1 MKGVLISQDKV
12 ATGLLHSDTP
22 YLAAYLQVDIME
34 DRPLRTSEL
43 ENSAMRTG
51 LEVGAGSSLI
61 RSQLA
66 KINSLARDVKE
77 KDLRISQLQDKA
89 AEIEPLRQENDQL
102 RSQLQL
108 YTQKLEAAEKEVFD
122 KTKALME
129 AEKSLKPSVQ
139 RFQLE
144 NEEAR
149 IKASGLAEQLRLCK
163 QELENRDSIIIQMRR
178 DMSAK
183 ESLLDLKLQESS
195 SLEGQVHSLKSWVS
209 RQQEHVERSSQV
221 MGEKGKFI
229 SELELSNAKLREE
242 VEKARKQVKEANDEL
257 SFIPKLRHELRQCE
271 FLIST
276 ASKELDREKA
286 ERLAI
291 TQERDSL
298 QAQLDTLQSQLTAKE
313 EQNGMIKGLQ
323 SRLSESRETYSQ
335 LEFSLSSYEERLKE
349 NDQKIRKG
357 KKIMRTFLESL
368 LTWMETYFFSRT
380 SVAMT
385 HIPKAPR
392 TIDGFP
398 ELTQLFAK
406 LRATIEVLRTQALE
420 QTTDLEKNYK
430 SLSMTHDKFEHSTS
444 SLKRQIDRLTLQVD
458 QQAELHQAL
467 LVEKEQRDRELKQKE
482 ERLLACKDEFERMRQ
497 ELMGIRDEVAVASS
511 NLDYALQECI
521 RGGYVPAKP
530 KGTDLTSIVT
540 EIKQAI
546 LLLSRDL
553 KDRAGAAEDLT
564 ESSKRD
570 KDTVNRLTEEYGR
583 TIRELDAQVERLT
596 LEADSRDHETAEIYG
611 KYQYCYGELG
621 KEQQRCK
628 GLDQQC
634 RLLTSNFDNMSKLAD
649 MLMRMLYPLM
659 VRCQILRLTKH
670 YFIDRNNAYHFAVV
684 ECLKAGNKLPGKQLK
699 RLRTVTWAVMFL
711 VRLALKKVPD
721 DIIRYN
727 GLPLK
732 VEKVSIPRQVLQSA
746 AEEQGTNFLYPLIM
760 TMEKA
765 LMERGVGTMPKYPAT
780 A

>member
-1 MKGVLISQDKV
+1 
-12 ATGLLHSDTP
+12 
-22 YLAAYLQVDIME
+22 ME

-43 ENSAMRTG
+43 ESSALRTG
-51 LEVGAGSSLI
+51 VEVGAGSSLI

-66 KINSLARDVKE
+66 KINNLTREAKE
-77 KDLRISQLQDKA
+77 KDMRISQLQDKA
-89 AEIEPLRQENDQL
+89 AEIESMRQENDQL

-108 YTQKLEAAEKEVFD
+108 YTHKLEAAENEVLG
-122 KTKALME
+122 KTKALLD

-163 QELENRDSIIIQMRR
+163 QELENRDSIIVQMRR

-183 ESLLDLKLQESS
+183 ESLLELKLQESA

-221 MGEKGKFI
+221 MGEKGKLI
-229 SELELSNAKLREE
+229 SEIELSNAKLREE

-271 FLIST
+271 FLISS
-276 ASKELDREKA
+276 ASKELDREKT

-298 QAQLDTLQSQLTAKE
+298 QAQLDALQSQITAKD

-335 LEFSLSSYEERLKE
+335 LEFSISSYEERLKE

-357 KKIMRTFLESL
+357 KKIMRVFLESL

-406 LRATIEVLRTQALE
+406 LRATIEVVRTQALE

-444 SLKRQIDRLTLQVD
+444 SLKKQIDRLTLQVD

-467 LVEKEQRDRELKQKE
+467 LVEKEQRDRELKQRD
-482 ERLLACKDEFERMRQ
+482 ERLQVCKDEFERMRE
-497 ELMGIRDEVAVASS
+497 ELVGIRDEVAVASS

-540 EIKQAI
+540 EVKQAI
-546 LLLSRDL
+546 IILSRDL
-553 KDRAGAAEDLT
+553 KNRAGAFEDLS

-570 KDTVNRLTEEYGR
+570 KDTVDRLTEEYGR
-583 TIRELDAQVERLT
+583 RIRELDTQVERLT
-596 LEADSRDHETAEIYG
+596 LEADSRDHETSEVFS
-611 KYQYCYGELG
+611 KYQYCYNELV
-621 KEQQRCK
+621 KEQQRSK
-628 GLDQQC
+628 ALEQQV
-634 RLLTSNFDNMSKLAD
+634 RLLNSNFENMSRLAD
-649 MLMRMLYPLM
+649 MLMRVLYPLM

-670 YFIDRNNAYHFAVV
+670 YFIDRNNAYHFGVV
-684 ECLKAGNKLPGKQLK
+684 DCLKAGNKLPGKKLK
-699 RLRTVTWAVMFL
+699 RLRTVTWAITFL
-711 VRLALKKVPD
+711 VRLASKKGHDEV
-721 DIIRYN
+721 IRYN

-732 VEKVSIPRQVLQSA
+732 VENVAIPIQILQSA

-765 LMERGVGTMPKYPAT
+765 LADQGNGTMPKYPA
-780 A
+780 AA